1 MGLRCHLLSNLVLNC
16 EPLNRI
22 LDGKNISQEDVFEIF
37 NISEKEPTELF
48 QTAQIIR
55 KQNKGIIVTF
65 SKKAFFNLINLCRD
79 TCSYC
84 TYKAEPNE
92 SKLSLMSKNDVKQLL
107 LLAKKYHCVEALFVT
122 GERPEEKYPEA
133 KTWLKTNGFS
143 STTEYLI
150 HASELALE
158 NGLFPHTNAGNLTM
172 DEMRE
177 LQKTNP
183 SMGLMLENVS
193 ERLTQKGFPH
203 YLASSKKPKERL
215 KILQNAG
222 NLGLPM
228 TTGLLVG
235 IGETPYEIIES
246 IFAIKNLNDKFS
258 NIQEIILQNFQP
270 KPDTLM
276 NNFPSADENYFKIIV
291 ALTRIIMPEMN
302 IQIPPNL
309 SPKSY
314 QSFLS
319 VGIND
324 WGGISPLTPDYV
336 NPEFS
341 WPEIT
346 NIEENSN
353 NAGFQL
359 KCRFPIYPEFFS
371 FLSNELKEKMSVLKD
386 NQGFVKEDY
395 WK

>member
-1 MGLRCHLLSNLVLNC
+1 MSKLVLNC

-22 LDGKNISQEDVFEIF
+22 LDGKKIYQQEAYEIF
-37 NISEKEPTELF
+37 NVSEKESTELF
-48 QTAQIIR
+48 QTAQILR
-55 KQNKGIIVTF
+55 KQNKGNFVSF
-65 SKKAFFNLINLCRD
+65 SKKVFFNLVNLCKD

-92 SKLSLMSKNDVKQLL
+92 SKLSMLSKNDVNQLL
-107 LLAKKYHCVEALFVT
+107 TLAKKYNCVEALFVT
-122 GERPEEKYPEA
+122 GENPEQKYQEA
-133 KTWLKTNGFS
+133 RTWLKTNGFS
-143 STTEYLI
+143 STAEYLI
-150 HASELALE
+150 HVSELALSK
-158 NGLFPHTNAGNLTM
+158 GLFPHTNAGNLTK
-172 DEMRE
+172 EQMRE

-193 ERLTQKGFPH
+193 ERLTQKGMPH
-203 YLASSKKPKERL
+203 YLASSKRPKARL
-215 KILQNAG
+215 QVLQNAG
-222 NLGLPM
+222 ELGLPM

-246 IFAIKNLNDKFS
+246 IFAIKNLNDKYS
-258 NIQEIILQNFQP
+258 NIQEVILQNFHP

-276 NNFPSADENYFKIIV
+276 NNFPSAEENYFKIVV
-291 ALTRIIMPEMN
+291 ALTRIILPEMN

-324 WGGISPLTPDYV
+324 WGGVSPLTPDYV

-341 WPEIT
+341 WPEIKK
-346 NIEENSN
+346 IEENSKK
-353 NAGFQL
+353 AGFKL
-359 KCRFPIYPEFFS
+359 RCRFPTYPEFFS
-371 FLSNELKEKMSVLKD
+371 FLNSELKEKISTLED
-386 NQGFVKEDY
+386 EQGFVREDY